1 MIKSKFAWGESMNE
15 EQKQSVNLILSLL
28 KTTLKECN
36 LYMGVVID
44 KTDFN
49 KSQIAFI
56 DKSEYAKGN
65 TSGLMVTLDELNK

>member
-1 MIKSKFAWGESMNE
+1 MNE
-15 EQKQSVNLILSLL
+15 EQKQAVNLALSLL

-36 LYMGVVID
+36 LYVGIVVD

-56 DKSEYAKGN
+56 DKEQYRLGN
-65 TSGLMVTLDELNK
+65 TRGMMVTLDELNR